1 MQLGFVRN
9 GKIIQ
14 IKEIAEIPVMPDGL
28 CTPST
33 PPPHTHTHTVPS
45 ATTLQHYGGIP
56 LL

>member
-1 MQLGFVRN
+1 MQLGLIRN

-28 CTPST
+28 CVL
-33 PPPHTHTHTVPS
+33 PPPLRPTN
-45 ATTLQHYGGIP
+45 TLSLRQLHYGIP